1 MPNKTRDKITALRL
15 QEKAGFRSGLDYYP
29 GKAVICSTEHSN
41 SSCIVCQLV
50 CGTIS
55 EKCLGICIIE
65 RVLLY
70 QLILRVC
77 LVVINLVSRHCVHM
91 LHTPKLMCQSQEYS
105 ITKKKANNS
114 GCLLLFC
121 FFLSPNSRQSTRKMT
136 LQERWVF
143 LQLNFH

>member
-91 LHTPKLMCQSQEYS
+91 LHTLKLMCQSQEFS
-105 ITKKKANNS
+105 ITKKGRKPITLVVCCCFVFS
-114 GCLLLFC
+114 CLQILD
-121 FFLSPNSRQSTRKMT
+121 SP
-136 LQERWVF
+136 QER
-143 LQLNFH
+143 